1 MSSIRRWSIVE
12 GKEPFFVIAG
22 LLFSFVLLLT
32 LVLFLSQS
40 IIDKE
45 NTLMQ
50 FEAERGF
57 SSSTLLLLQQ
67 EHSRAL
73 AALEESNVKGIGVY
87 SNTGRL
93 MLGLGSIPN
102 AIPLDRFNAIWR
114 TRSADQWNR
123 GIATYNRDTGMIEYL
138 RFSRLTIQVETGD
151 FTLEEDG
158 YLPSPMS
165 FPDVLYILFDGEAY
179 QQKVMLVRIF
189 SVAAVLGLI
198 AFYLLVLNIYQ
209 SNRKYRVTIAKQE
222 NLVNL
227 GEAAR
232 TLAHEIKNPLS
243 AITLQMALLKKTLPK
258 EKREDLAVIDQEV
271 HRLIQLTNKVSDF
284 LRNPVGTPMKIDI
297 YSSIDSL
304 QHTFSTPVRIVHGS
318 LRPAYIFFDPDRAR
332 SVFENLLKNA
342 TESCLDRDPEVEVEI
357 TEDKKKQ
364 YHVFIRDR
372 GDGIPEENQGK
383 IFDPF
388 FTTKIHG
395 SGIGLSI
402 CQQFVK
408 ARGGN
413 LKLYAREGGGTVAE
427 VILPK
432 DMNKKEHHEHI
443 NRRR

>member
-1 MSSIRRWSIVE
+1 MSRLRRWSIVE
-12 GKEPFFVIAG
+12 GKEPLFVSAG
-22 LLFSFVLLLT
+22 LVFSFIMLLT
-32 LVLFLSQS
+32 LVFFLSQS
-40 IIDKE
+40 IIEKE

-67 EHSRAL
+67 EHTKAV

-102 AIPLDRFNAIWR
+102 AIPLDKFNAIWR

-123 GIATYNRDTGMIEYL
+123 GIATYNKETGMIEYL

-158 YLPSPMS
+158 FLPSPMS
-165 FPDVLYILFDGEAY
+165 FPDVLYILFDGEEY
-179 QQKVMLVRIF
+179 QRKVMLVRAFAIT
-189 SVAAVLGLI
+189 AVIGLL

-209 SNRKYRVTIAKQE
+209 SNRKYRVTLAKQE

-243 AITLQMALLKKTLPK
+243 AITLQVALLKKTLPK
-258 EKREDLAVIDQEV
+258 EKREDLAVVDHEV
-271 HRLIQLTNKVSDF
+271 QRLIQLTNKVSDF
-284 LRNPVGTPMKIDI
+284 LRNPVGTPERIDI
-297 YSSIDSL
+297 YDIIEAL
-304 QHTFSTPVRIVHGS
+304 QLTFATPVLFVPGC
-318 LRPAYIFFDPDRAR
+318 LRHAIIHFDSDRAR

-342 TESCLDRDPEVEVEI
+342 TESCSDRDPQVEVEI
-357 TEDKKKQ
+357 SEDKRRQ
-364 YHVFIRDR
+364 YHIFVRDR
-372 GDGIPEENQGK
+372 GDGIPEENMEK

-402 CQQFVK
+402 CRQFVK

-413 LKLYAREGGGTVAE
+413 LRLYPREGGGTVAE

-432 DMNKKEHHEHI
+432 DTAKKGI
-443 NRRR
+443 L